1 VACILEEEGGNTF
14 SGANSIKLLMKI
26 ARHRDNV
33 VVDPNAKVICL
44 AVSSD
49 IMSTL
54 GEFEKRFSEL
64 TLCLSSPLLKWM
76 VWSCSNMMCSMEAH
90 ACVKRFHKSSK

>member
-1 VACILEEEGGNTF
+1 
-14 SGANSIKLLMKI
+14 MKI

-33 VVDPNAKVICL
+33 VVDPNAKVFCL

-54 GEFEKRFSEL
+54 GEA
-64 TLCLSSPLLKWM
+64 LSDLKTRGLPPT
-76 VWSCSNMMCSMEAH
+76 A
-90 ACVKRFHKSSK
+90 AC